1 MAASSDAA
9 QLVDESDDFAE
20 RNRPLTDGDFITRTE
35 FDLAIKQLMARFV
48 KILVRSHKNEIG
60 NLEALLKD
68 ILQH

>member
-9 QLVDESDDFAE
+9 QLVDESDA
-20 RNRPLTDGDFITRTE
+20 PLADGDFVTRTE